1 MDLQTISSQMKVVI
15 QKHQIVVTEMRND
28 PQNPVLQKRLNDLKL
43 EIQSLNERQLLSYA
57 LVHIQWRI
65 QEGYGAAS
73 PPKQDQNS

>member
-43 EIQSLNERQLLSYA
+43 EIQTLNERQASKIS
-57 LVHIQWRI
+57 LVSKLIFFC
-65 QEGYGAAS
+65 E
-73 PPKQDQNS
+73 

>member
-43 EIQSLNERQLLSYA
+43 EIQTLNERQASKISLISTSYF
-57 LVHIQWRI
+57 LRKMI
-65 QEGYGAAS
+65 YFS
-73 PPKQDQNS
+73 SYD

>member
-43 EIQSLNERQLLSYA
+43 EIQTLNERQANSA
-57 LVHIQWRI
+57 LNKSNGVFLGRPRAKRK
-65 QEGYGAAS
+65 AAL
-73 PPKQDQNS
+73 